1 MRAARGAC
9 RPGLPPRRAGV
20 PAHGVWACVGSHVR
34 AHAWQEAE
42 FPLFMRIHE
51 IAFEGKPVS
60 SIIDL

>member
-1 MRAARGAC
+1 
-9 RPGLPPRRAGV
+9 
-20 PAHGVWACVGSHVR
+20 VR